1 MKHRNELALH
11 LIAEVGHYVLES
23 DPNRV
28 VISIHLEKDG
38 FHLTILDDIER
49 SDKEIEEISNSL
61 HVARRPELEGYYG
74 SLAGLETLGHARLSL
89 VGWQIKHGE
98 ASKREGGSRIDL
110 WLGGEEF
117 DPTPFTIPGEGC

>member
-11 LIAEVGHYVLES
+11 LISEVVHYILES

-28 VISIHLEKDG
+28 VVSIHLENDG

-49 SDKEIEEISNSL
+49 SDEEIENMTKSL
-61 HVARRPELEGYYG
+61 HTARRPELEGYYG
-74 SLAGLETLGHARLSL
+74 SLAGLETLGHARLNL

-98 ASKREGGSRIDL
+98 ASRREGGSRIDL
-110 WLGGEEF
+110 WLGGENF
-117 DPTPFTIPGEGC
+117 DAGKFNIPVDGC